1 MSSPIKLRL
10 FKSKNLPT
18 PNADTLK
25 MLVEFVTFSSDQL
38 SLPNNQEIHITL
50 LGVPTNERITTGAF
64 DPSNKTIRVIVQN
77 RHYIDWIR
85 TIAHELVHLQ
95 QAVNG
100 KLVGEIAEIGGE
112 IEDTANLMSGRII
125 KSYLKN
131 VLTKEQKEKLGLGS
145 F

>member
-1 MSSPIKLRL
+1 
-10 FKSKNLPT
+10 
-18 PNADTLK
+18 